1 MGAADPGVAAAAA
14 AARTLL
20 GGSVEAID
28 RVQGA
33 GRNSRIYRVRRGS
46 EHFAVKH
53 YPSPREDP
61 RDRLKTEVEALQLME
76 RNGIPGVPRSLANDA
91 ERGYAVLSWIE
102 GEPVEAADETDIDAA
117 ANFLRLIHQM
127 RCAAEA
133 ERQPLGAEACLSGAE
148 IVAQL
153 GRRLERLGSVAAENP
168 ALGEFVDRTAGWL
181 FTTILPAVV
190 AGYEAL
196 GLSFVLPLPGERRSL
211 CPSDFGFHNA
221 LRNATGLTFLDFEYF
236 GWDDPVKLTCDF
248 LLHPGMRLSDSL
260 KRRFVAAALVIYGA
274 DPTFARRLSLL
285 YPLFAVRWCL
295 ILLNEFLPERW
306 AHRVHAGVA
315 LDWARAKRQQ
325 LILAND
331 LLQMVQSKG
340 GGFPYGN

>member
-1 MGAADPGVAAAAA
+1 M
-14 AARTLL
+14 
-20 GGSVEAID
+20 
-28 RVQGA
+28 
-33 GRNSRIYRVRRGS
+33 
-46 EHFAVKH
+46 
-53 YPSPREDP
+53 
-61 RDRLKTEVEALQLME
+61 
-76 RNGIPGVPRSLANDA
+76 
-91 ERGYAVLSWIE
+91 
-102 GEPVEAADETDIDAA
+102 
-117 ANFLRLIHQM
+117 
-127 RCAAEA
+127 
-133 ERQPLGAEACLSGAE
+133 
-148 IVAQL
+148 
-153 GRRLERLGSVAAENP
+153 
-168 ALGEFVDRTAGWL
+168 
-181 FTTILPAVV
+181 
-190 AGYEAL
+190 
-196 GLSFVLPLPGERRSL
+196 SFVLPLPGERRSL

-340 GGFPYGN
+340 GGFPYGD